1 MILADLRQGSEER
14 SLAAVKRG
22 HKHNPEEWVWMF
34 QGHLRVLATDRRMT
48 GSHWRVLAYLMSCAT
63 FAQDIT
69 IKQKD
74 IAGAMGLAFQTISRV
89 LADLVTIGI
98 IARVDTHA
106 YPPTY
111 RFNSR
116 YIYKGRL
123 ERLTQRRAY
132 QGKEGSRG

>member
-1 MILADLRQGSEER
+1 
-14 SLAAVKRG
+14 
-22 HKHNPEEWVWMF
+22 MF

-63 FAQDIT
+63 FAQDLT

-74 IAGAMGLAFQTISRV
+74 ISEAMGLAFQTISRL
-89 LADLVTIGI
+89 LAELVAIGI

-111 RFNSR
+111 RFNAR

-123 ERLTQRRAY
+123 ERLPQRREH
-132 QGKEGSRG
+132 QRKEGSRPKEQARA